1 MISKCFS
8 PAIPTFTARKVTLLS
23 VPTTKTPST
32 SFLPISL
39 AGLALPSPTA
49 VSPCCIAWFSRTVSA
64 MIGTDSTLVRLSV
77 MTLAVAE
84 KSGRVSL
91 GAFRSWIVTS

>member
-1 MISKCFS
+1 MTSKCFS

-23 VPTTKTPST
+23 VPTTNTPST
-32 SFLPISL
+32 SFLPISF
-39 AGLALPSPTA
+39 AGLDFPRPTA
-49 VSPCCIAWFSRTVSA
+49 VSPLWSASFSRTVSA
-64 MIGTDSTLVRLSV
+64 MIGIDSTLVRLSV

-84 KSGRVSL
+84 KSGRVSR